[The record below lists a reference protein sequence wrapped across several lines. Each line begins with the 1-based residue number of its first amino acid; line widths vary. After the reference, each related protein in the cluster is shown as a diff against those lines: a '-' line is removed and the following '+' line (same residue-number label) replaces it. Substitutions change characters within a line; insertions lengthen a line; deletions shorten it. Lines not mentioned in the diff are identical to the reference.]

1 MINKSSLLNCTRT
14 QVSALKDPIPS
25 LGDLINQSSDPGALH
40 GKNSYFGNPDHSL
53 CFLLLVLNCYWG
65 ICLPCSQTATKGATP
80 RQRKPLAEGSGHT
93 SGLGGAC
100 KIGRVGG
107 EDCRVGGCGGHGG
120 NMTSGCPQ
128 SGLGNQRLPIPP
140 LSLECAFRLQSW
152 GWGMCGGGGWF
163 SRAQP

>member
-65 ICLPCSQTATKGATP
+65 ICLHAA
-80 RQRKPLAEGSGHT
+80 RQLPKEPPPGKKKPL
-93 SGLGGAC
+93 L
-100 KIGRVGG
+100 
-107 EDCRVGGCGGHGG
+107 
-120 NMTSGCPQ
+120 
-128 SGLGNQRLPIPP
+128 
-140 LSLECAFRLQSW
+140 
-152 GWGMCGGGGWF
+152 
-163 SRAQP
+163 RARAHF